1 LIPKFTLKLESEPR
15 RGGFILPRLD
25 LPIIRR
31 ISFCVLESVNQL
43 GIYLKTMVCELIYP
57 FTLLPPIE
65 YKPLET
71 FIKYCSIVS

>member
-1 LIPKFTLKLESEPR
+1 
-15 RGGFILPRLD
+15 
-25 LPIIRR
+25 
-31 ISFCVLESVNQL
+31 VNQL

-57 FTLLPPIE
+57 FTLLPAIE